1 MPYDNLKGVLTMKKP
16 MIAGLVTADDD
27 YKDYCKAFE
36 ELGQEPF
43 ISLNLQDLDLADALI
58 LPGSGQD
65 MNPKLWGSEDQCS
78 NDINDALDAA
88 QWALMDSA
96 VKKGKPILGICRGMQ
111 FINVYFGGTLIQDL
125 PCSASHKAATPE
137 QYHDVLHLPATFM
150 EALYGETSEVNTRH
164 HQGIG
169 RIGENLQVISIWND
183 GEDSVVEAI
192 ACEQHS
198 ILGLQWHPEKMF
210 LYGNENQ
217 RTDAKKLLQWFLTL
231 EGEK

>member
-1 MPYDNLKGVLTMKKP
+1 MKKP

-88 QWALMDSA
+88 QWAPHGQRGE
-96 VKKGKPILGICRGMQ
+96 KGKPILGICRGMQ

-125 PCSASHKAATPE
+125 P
-137 QYHDVLHLPATFM
+137 
-150 EALYGETSEVNTRH
+150 
-164 HQGIG
+164 
-169 RIGENLQVISIWND
+169 LQ
-183 GEDSVVEAI
+183 
-192 ACEQHS
+192 CQ
-198 ILGLQWHPEKMF
+198 P
-210 LYGNENQ
+210 
-217 RTDAKKLLQWFLTL
+217 
-231 EGEK
+231 